1 MATIQVTKDNIEKIV
16 QSSPLVV
23 LDFWAAWCG
32 PCRMFAPIFER
43 ASDEHKDFVFGKVDT
58 EEEQEVAA
66 YFGVQSIP
74 TLVIFKEG
82 VGVYQEAGAMPV
94 RALDEVL
101 QAARDLDMAEVR
113 AEMESQK
120 KAAGAGQDEVPWE
133 LRDEE

>member
-120 KAAGAGQDEVPWE
+120 KAAGSGQDEVPWE

>member
-66 YFGVQSIP
+66 FFGVQSIP

-82 VGVYQEAGAMPV
+82 VGVYQEAGAMPP